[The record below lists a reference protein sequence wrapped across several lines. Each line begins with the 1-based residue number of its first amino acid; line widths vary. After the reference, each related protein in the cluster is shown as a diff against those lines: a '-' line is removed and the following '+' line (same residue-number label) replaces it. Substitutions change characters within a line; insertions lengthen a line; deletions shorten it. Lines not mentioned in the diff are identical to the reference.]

1 MRCLRGCAV
10 VTRLRGAA
18 HRARRSLGRGPLL
31 RRRRRGTGSPGRQ
44 PSCRKRRGSSSTG
57 TSAGPGGVKTVGRA
71 SPAPRPVG
79 RGAMMGRFSSVV
91 TSLSGS
97 LSPSEA
103 LVARGGEGQ
112 MEEQLPSLP
121 VGPTSSRRRSTRQL
135 HRSTAPSGLAEPLG
149 ERHGA
154 LGRSVERRVDAWVL
168 ICAHLALGS
177 PIAPH
182 GALAARCPQ
191 RGSMISS
198 ECYPLTPHQHCAPF
212 WCDNLVVANGRMIAT
227 TLLSP
232 SKEPRPRSGLGVEP
246 SSRRAVEPS
255 SRRAAEPSSRRARR
269 ARAGQAV
276 LNPVGE

>member
-1 MRCLRGCAV
+1 M
-10 VTRLRGAA
+10 TRLRGAA

-121 VGPTSSRRRSTRQL
+121 VGPTSSR
-135 HRSTAPSGLAEPLG
+135 
-149 ERHGA
+149 HGA

-255 SRRAAEPSSRRARR
+255 SRRAVEPPSAASPCGSGGAEPGRR
-269 ARAGQAV
+269 
-276 LNPVGE
+276 VGAITDILGGRGVI